1 MDIQGELNNLKEV
14 QKTSERRTEETLSII
29 IEHFKEM
36 EERMEALEEKVDS
49 NGT

>member
-14 QKTSERRTEETLSII
+14 QKISERRTEETLSII
-29 IEHFKEM
+29 IEHFKEI

>member
-1 MDIQGELNNLKEV
+1 MDIQGELNNLKET
-14 QKTSERRTEETLSII
+14 QKINDRRIEETLSII
-29 IEHFKEM
+29 IEHFKEI